1 MLPDAITDA
10 PLPDDESAVR
20 RNPRLPLGLEQR
32 EFAGHAIDT
41 IVRRRAD
48 GQRGD
53 GPRLELGMSG
63 VPDDG
68 GRNPL
73 ALGDL
78 GEFVQLPLTLA
89 LQNDFLLAALFPLI
103 L

>member
-1 MLPDAITDA
+1 
-10 PLPDDESAVR
+10 
-20 RNPRLPLGLEQR
+20 
-32 EFAGHAIDT
+32 
-41 IVRRRAD
+41 
-48 GQRGD
+48 
-53 GPRLELGMSG
+53 MSG